1 VYTEYL
7 FPKEWVSEE
16 IAAKQASI
24 KANLGESA
32 DLLRNG
38 LNVIAGRLKKDPMR
52 YRDYGPYWWAIKA
65 LLRGAGV
72 SYGSSDNPIMRET
85 YKGALPI
92 ETLVIA
98 EAFREMYLAT
108 FLKYS
113 NQFILDA
120 ESGEIVEIT
129 DGDMDL

>member
-1 VYTEYL
+1 MYTEYF
-7 FPKEWVSEE
+7 FPKEWVAEE
-16 IAAKQASI
+16 VAAKRESI

-65 LLRGAGV
+65 LLRGTV
-72 SYGSSDNPIMRET
+72 ISYGSCDNPIMREA
-85 YKGALPI
+85 YKGDLPV
-92 ETLVIA
+92 ETLVMA
-98 EAFREMYLAT
+98 EAFRDMYLAT

-113 NQFILDA
+113 NQFILDS
-120 ESGEIVEIT
+120 ESGEMFEIT
-129 DGDMDL
+129 DGDMDS